1 LLLTDGLV
9 QRQNNHLPS
18 QAGDKDGWPIFVI
31 ADLDRNDCARRQRID
46 FFFEKARSLFDLIE
60 ALHDLPSCIE
70 NRGVI
75 AFARDRRPPRE

>member
-31 ADLDRNDCARRQRID
+31 ADLDGNDRARRQRINL
-46 FFFEKARSLFDLIE
+46 FFEKARSLFDLCE

-75 AFARDRRPPRE
+75 AFARDRRLPRE